1 MPEEPNLME
10 NENVEVENNEAESSP
25 VEEKATLESEESQ
38 SSEAD
43 QPESEETESEDGEK
57 RETGAS
63 KRIRGLVKEKKQ
75 LQDQVES
82 LSSKIEEFT
91 NGLNRFESSTP
102 PSGDGER
109 ELTLDDLRA
118 LTRMEIEKE
127 KAINRINS
135 EAKEAVAAYPQLD
148 PQSDKFDP
156 DLNESVTTAV
166 YHAVMGNPNTSVTAL
181 VAKMMKP
188 FTKSVES
195 AVASEKS
202 NLAKQAAESAMRPSS
217 HVEKTEKSVEDM
229 SIEEIKEKYGV
240 VY

>member
-1 MPEEPNLME
+1 MSEEPNLME

-57 RETGAS
+57 KETGAS

-91 NGLNRFESSTP
+91 SGLNRFEPSIP
-102 PSGDGER
+102 PSGSGER

-127 KAINRINS
+127 KVINRINT
-135 EAKEAVAAYPQLD
+135 EAKEAVTAYPQLD
-148 PQSDKFDP
+148 PSSDKFDP
-156 DLNESVTTAV
+156 DLNESITTAV
-166 YHAVMGNPNTSVTAL
+166 YNAVVGNPNTSVTAL

-188 FTKSVES
+188 FSKSVEN

>member
-1 MPEEPNLME
+1 MSEEPNLME

-91 NGLNRFESSTP
+91 SGLNRFEPSIP
-102 PSGDGER
+102 PSGSGER

-127 KAINRINS
+127 KVINRINT
-135 EAKEAVAAYPQLD
+135 EAKEAVTAYPQLD
-148 PQSDKFDP
+148 PSSDKFDP
-156 DLNESVTTAV
+156 DLNESITTAV
-166 YHAVMGNPNTSVTAL
+166 YNAVVGNPNTSVTAL

-188 FTKSVES
+188 FSKSVEN

>member
-75 LQDQVES
+75 LQEKVED
-82 LSSKIEEFT
+82 LSTKLETFT
-91 NGLNRFESSTP
+91 QGLNNYEPNTP
-102 PSGDGER
+102 NYGEGER
-109 ELTLDDLRA
+109 DLTLDDLRA

-127 KAINRINS
+127 KAINRINN
-135 EAKEAVAAYPQLD
+135 EAKEAISKYPQLD
-148 PQSDKFDP
+148 PKSDSFDP
-156 DLNESVTTAV
+156 DLNDSVTTAV
-166 YHAVMGNPNTSVTAL
+166 YHAVRGNPTTSVTSL
-181 VAKMMKP
+181 VDKLMKP

-195 AVASEKS
+195 AVASEKKE
-202 NLAKQAAESAMRPSS
+202 LAKQAAESAMRPSS